1 LAINVGDVLFT
12 RQGRPALVTARDPQ
26 TASVSLEQDLAKV
39 QSHTTL
45 GIKNGLTPEQRDT
58 FESVRLGTMSQDKAE
73 EIQRLRDQI
82 KDLKEKG
89 GDKKVI
95 RYLMNELQHLVVRE
109 GIVPRDYMVQ
119 ERTLV
124 KG

>member
-1 LAINVGDVLFT
+1 
-12 RQGRPALVTARDPQ
+12 
-26 TASVSLEQDLAKV
+26 
-39 QSHTTL
+39 L